1 MGNQIMKCFEQSMS
15 GEKRFNNVLENIVKS
30 KMSVQNKV
38 TVIEKLIADYESGL
52 FE

>member
-1 MGNQIMKCFEQSMS
+1 MKVMKCFEQSMS

-30 KMSVQNKV
+30 KMSVYNKV
-38 TVIEKLIADYESGL
+38 TVIEKLIADYEAGL